1 MRPEEWRKM
10 ERFEKIRIIREKM
23 EKNKTVTL
31 TIKPAKLP
39 QPVTTDRAEHQP
51 NQPTDEQLASD
62 QAEQPNHDSSNVA
75 SDQADQHE
83 QTCQD
88 ARQGGDQAEQPGH
101 DASQDH
107 DQAVLDELAGME
119 DQAEEASW
127 EDRQGDDQA
136 EQSDQGARQDDQP
149 GGQGG
154 IGEQTS
160 SSTPLTIRQ
169 PLTIPRAV
177 ARCVVVHDKHNNLQ
191 LLTSNQLGK
200 APRDRGQAEQ
210 SGDQAE
216 QPGERA
222 EHHHHPGEDSQAP
235 YSPER
240 ANEER
245 KVQEGSP
252 EA

>member
-1 MRPEEWRKM
+1 MTRWISQYIDENTERWNKERQERQGNETRRAEEWRKM

-23 EKNKTVTL
+23 EENKTITL

-107 DQAVLDELAGME
+107 DQAELDELASKG
-119 DQAEEASW
+119 DQVEEASR

-160 SSTPLTIRQ
+160 SSTPLIIRQ
-169 PLTIPRAV
+169 PP
-177 ARCVVVHDKHNNLQ
+177 HY
-191 LLTSNQLGK
+191 
-200 APRDRGQAEQ
+200 AE
-210 SGDQAE
+210 GC
-216 QPGERA
+216 
-222 EHHHHPGEDSQAP
+222 
-235 YSPER
+235 
-240 ANEER
+240 R
-245 KVQEGSP
+245 KVHCSP
-252 EA
+252 